1 MEYADYLSGFHTSG
15 DKKAVRNGTAFDTWS
30 STLIIIGYAIPSFLF
45 AILLVV
51 LFSGGSYF
59 DLFPLR
65 GLVSSNWDTLPWYSK
80 ITDYLWHITL
90 PVLATV
96 IGGFATLT
104 MLTKT
109 HSLMKYVSNMS
120 LRPAPRDYQR
130 KNSLSP
136 CLS

>member
-1 MEYADYLSGFHTSG
+1 MVSIPLGI
-15 DKKAVRNGTAFDTWS
+15 KKAVRNGTAFDTWS

-96 IGGFATLT
+96 IGGFC
-104 MLTKT
+104 
-109 HSLMKYVSNMS
+109 HI
-120 LRPAPRDYQR
+120 DYAD
-130 KNSLSP
+130 
-136 CLS
+136 